1 MRRFMNCF
9 SSSIFRLKAEAT
21 RDPIPV
27 ASGPRASGP
36 RTSVASGFSRKILP
50 VAALALGLA
59 MTASTPR
66 ADVGD
71 SELAI
76 LPGAIVL
83 RGQGSHQQ
91 ILVEARAG
99 DAYVGNRTASA
110 SFASSNPTVA
120 TVDDKGLVTAVRDGR
135 ALVTVRDGDRRAAT
149 MVEVEGA
156 ASPYPLTFRNH
167 VMPVLTR
174 VGCNSGPC
182 HGALAGKSGLKLTLR
197 GYDPEADYLTLT
209 RQATARP

>member
-1 MRRFMNCF
+1 
-9 SSSIFRLKAEAT
+9 
-21 RDPIPV
+21 
-27 ASGPRASGP
+27 
-36 RTSVASGFSRKILP
+36 
-50 VAALALGLA
+50 
-59 MTASTPR
+59 
-66 ADVGD
+66 
-71 SELAI
+71 
-76 LPGAIVL
+76 
-83 RGQGSHQQ
+83 
-91 ILVEARAG
+91 
-99 DAYVGNRTASA
+99 
-110 SFASSNPTVA
+110 
-120 TVDDKGLVTAVRDGR
+120 LVTAVRDGR

-209 RQATARP
+209 RQATARRSRGLRQCTAREFHRRRDPAEAARAQHRAVRVVVGRGIHPARLSRRRRDPAGACRGERVRRRCPSRQARAPGGCAARTAG